1 MDILRYTKTKDFKL
15 FGKWLL
21 FSTTEYY
28 SEYSQDEVED
38 DLEQTVVQ
46 ISEEY
51 YKDEFEVDEYGDT
64 E

>member
-1 MDILRYTKTKDFKL
+1 MDILRYTKTKELKL

-21 FSTTEYY
+21 FSATEHY
-28 SEYSQDEVED
+28 SEYAQDEVED

-51 YKDEFEVDEYGDT
+51 YKDEFEVDEDGDT